1 MNDSATPKT
10 SCGSHNPTPSPA
22 ELFKRC
28 LQERR
33 REEYI
38 ENERL
43 RRELQCLKAEFT
55 NTTTIVSWQ
64 QQLAALGEVHI
75 KLLENF
81 IARLHS
87 QPLDPKLIE
96 SEQIPSCGQS
106 MYTPS
111 SFCMTEDYPVES
123 SHLASSADLVYG
135 QDDNDAKAHQ
145 AQAQGTASAEF
156 WGPSN

>member
-1 MNDSATPKT
+1 MNDSATPET
-10 SCGSHNPTPSPA
+10 PCGSHNPTPSPA
-22 ELFKRC
+22 ELFQRC

-55 NTTTIVSWQ
+55 NTATIVSWQ
-64 QQLAALGEVHI
+64 QRLAALGEVHI

-81 IARLHS
+81 IARLYS

-96 SEQIPSCGQS
+96 SEQIPSCRQS

-111 SFCMTEDYPVES
+111 SFCITEDYPAES
-123 SHLASSADLVYG
+123 SHLASGADLVYG
-135 QDDNDAKAHQ
+135 QDDNNAKAHQ
-145 AQAQGTASAEF
+145 AQGTASEEF